1 MCDKDESITS
11 IFTVEFCVM
20 TFQFW
25 IVVIYINAGDDEIVD
40 FHSRNDRL
48 YDIED

>member
-1 MCDKDESITS
+1 MCDKDEFITS
-11 IFTVEFCVM
+11 IFTVEFCVT
-20 TFQFW
+20 TFQSW
-25 IVVIYINAGDDEIVD
+25 IVVIYINTGDDEIAV